1 MSTIDADKL
10 TSFIL
15 FAHWQ
20 VDILLIRRSLR
31 CVGRSKESIES
42 IKDSEGS
49 SISDR
54 PGNMVDVFHTH
65 FGIAGVCKSIP

>member
-15 FAHWQ
+15 FAQ
-20 VDILLIRRSLR
+20 VDILLTRRSFR

-42 IKDSEGS
+42 IKDPEGS